1 MKQEHIA
8 FQDLYAEAFSHCYGC
23 GRNNLDGHH
32 LKSFWGGAK
41 TQTQATITPSSVY
54 TGGVPD
60 HLYGGLIASLLD
72 CHGTA
77 SAAAF
82 VSDSLGLSFD
92 GTQHLKRCVT
102 GSLNINFLKPTP
114 VNTELSVQGTLVSI
128 QGRKVT
134 VALSLYAGSTLCASA
149 EMLAIQLL
157 DG

>member
-1 MKQEHIA
+1 MQPNQIA

-23 GRNNLDGHH
+23 GRNNASGHH
-32 LKSFWGGAK
+32 LKSFWGETKA
-41 TQTQATITPSSVY
+41 QTVAHITPSNVY

-82 VSDSLGLSFD
+82 LSDSMGLPFD
-92 GTQHLKRCVT
+92 GSQDLKRCVT
-102 GSLNINFLKPTP
+102 GSLTLNFLKPTP
-114 VNTELSVQGTLVSI
+114 VDTELTVKGQLVSI

-134 VALSLYAGSTLCASA
+134 VSLGLFAGERQCASG

-157 DG
+157 DH